1 MPVGGG
7 SGDPFPGH
15 PAGPGGPPG
24 PAASAAPRIAPGRR
38 RAAVTAGDGRYGPGR
53 GSVPFRV
60 PGTFG
65 RAPLRPRLTRT
76 GFPCH
81 GRRTGG
87 PDHAP
92 RPCDRRARRRADRPG
107 LRSRDLGSLPWGRV
121 HRDGRH
127 RPCSRRAPD
136 TGPGSGRGLL
146 SRLPALRR
154 PITESEP
161 AYPPH
166 PAANRPPLPHRSAAA
181 AGPGAHCRSIR
192 TRAPVPLRTG
202 SLGDCGRHSAWGRPA
217 RPPRPTSNGAS
228 ALASPGRGS
237 PDTDTRAVRPGPR
250 RLRTHGL
257 DGCGRQTTG
266 GRPAHPPQPTS
277 NRALAPT
284 SPGLPGPRRLRT
296 GRLGDCG
303 RQTAGGRSAHPRRP
317 ASNGTPAS
325 TSPGR
330 LTALGGTRR
339 TCRRARAQPRTGH
352 LAGCGRHSAR
362 GRPAH
367 PRRPASNPG
376 PAPAGSGLR
385 AAERSTRSPGLGRPA
400 SCGGDAGYRPA
411 RSGRLGLRPP
421 TRTGCRVRE
430 PAVCGRAGVVS
441 GSSRSH
447 RRRAGGPGRTCRGLA
462 LRAGRRC
469 FLVRGPFRFGRFRG
483 GIRRCRAGRAVP
495 LVCAGPARDGRSRP
509 RAALPLRPGETAPGP
524 VGRQRSTDTD
534 QHPQQPGQA
543 GHPEHAGRSAS
554 GRRPLAVAPR
564 GGARRS
570 GALAPRSRTAAGV
583 RGRVSRFGGGGGA
596 SGCRA
601 GLVLACRRRRCSR
614 GLGRDDLHHPEHR
627 RATREPGHPA
637 DRHRPCGDGVV
648 RYGRRPDRA
657 RRHVPGAGHRPLRPA
672 RRPPLA
678 GDRTGTHDR
687 SGYRA
692 LDDTNRRRGLRAPG
706 TGSAAGRHS
715 RIGPWLPPALPAAP
729 TRRPNHRRAPRR
741 TVLRGTLRV
750 HVRQRPVHRAP
761 AVVPPTVLRRARRR
775 PCGSPPG
782 HPTSRGVAASRRIG
796 PWLPPALP
804 PASARR
810 PNHRR
815 APRRTVLR
823 GTLRSRVRQC
833 LVRRTPTV
841 SRPTGHRPTGHQRA
855 RLPLRPA
862 RAVAPSHITGAG
874 RPPTRRFR
882 RRLGH
887 TLRRPAHRA
896 LRATGDRR
904 TRHLRTRRLR
914 PRRNPLRHR
923 PAAGLRAGCRLR
935 SRLRLV
941 SHRLCAPSYTSIS
954 RPAAR
959 PMS

>member
-7 SGDPFPGH
+7 SGDPFPRR

-24 PAASAAPRIAPGRR
+24 PAASAAPRIIPGRR
-38 RAAVTAGDGRYGPGR
+38 RAAVTAGDGRYGPGH

-76 GFPCH
+76 GFPRH

-92 RPCDRRARRRADRPG
+92 RPCDRRARRRAGRPG

-166 PAANRPPLPHRSAAA
+166 PAANRPPLPPRAAA
-181 AGPGAHCRSIR
+181 TAGPGARCRSIR
-192 TRAPVPLRTG
+192 TRAPVPLGTG
-202 SLGDCGRHSAWGRPA
+202 SLGDCGRHSARGRPA

-284 SPGLPGPRRLRT
+284 SPGLPGTRGSPGTDRRAVRPRTHGPGDCGRQTTRRRPAHPPQPTSNRALAPTSPGLPGPRRLRT

-303 RQTAGGRSAHPRRP
+303 RQTAGGRSAHARRP

-339 TCRRARAQPRTGH
+339 ICRRARAQPRTGH
-352 LAGCGRHSAR
+352 LARCGRHSAR

-367 PRRPASNPG
+367 SLRPASNPG

-385 AAERSTRSPGLGRPA
+385 AGERSTRSPGLGRLVPVRPRIGHPA
-400 SCGGDAGYRPA
+400 SCGGDATGYRPA

-447 RRRAGGPGRTCRGLA
+447 CRRAGGPGRTCRGLA

-495 LVCAGPARDGRSRP
+495 LVCSGPTRDGRSRP

-554 GRRPLAVAPR
+554 GRRPLAVARR
-564 GGARRS
+564 GGACRS
-570 GALAPRSRTAAGV
+570 GALVPRSRTAAVV

-596 SGCRA
+596 SGCHAGRA
-601 GLVLACRRRRCSR
+601 LACRRRRCPR

-637 DRHRPCGDGVV
+637 DRHGPCGDGVV

-657 RRHVPGAGHRPLRPA
+657 RRHVPGSGHRPLRPA

-678 GDRTGTHDR
+678 H
-687 SGYRA
+687 
-692 LDDTNRRRGLRAPG
+692 
-706 TGSAAGRHS
+706 
-715 RIGPWLPPALPAAP
+715 
-729 TRRPNHRRAPRR
+729 RRP
-741 TVLRGTLRV
+741 
-750 HVRQRPVHRAP
+750 
-761 AVVPPTVLRRARRR
+761 
-775 PCGSPPG
+775 
-782 HPTSRGVAASRRIG
+782 
-796 PWLPPALP
+796 
-804 PASARR
+804 
-810 PNHRR
+810 
-815 APRRTVLR
+815 
-823 GTLRSRVRQC
+823 
-833 LVRRTPTV
+833 
-841 SRPTGHRPTGHQRA
+841 
-855 RLPLRPA
+855 
-862 RAVAPSHITGAG
+862 
-874 RPPTRRFR
+874 
-882 RRLGH
+882 
-887 TLRRPAHRA
+887 
-896 LRATGDRR
+896 
-904 TRHLRTRRLR
+904 
-914 PRRNPLRHR
+914 
-923 PAAGLRAGCRLR
+923 
-935 SRLRLV
+935 
-941 SHRLCAPSYTSIS
+941 
-954 RPAAR
+954 
-959 PMS
+959 